1 MNPSVLEPMP
11 VENPVKNKEDFGSP
25 FPPNKH
31 KRSLWWVW
39 LLVIGAL
46 GYGSYVFYQAQLRKN
61 AAVAAAQEA
70 RIRNHTASVVVAPV
84 SRGNVPITLSGL
96 GSVTAFQTVTVKSRI
111 DGQLISVNFKEG
123 QYVHKGDLLGQIDP
137 RTYEVQL
144 AQAEGQLAR
153 DEAQLRD
160 AQANFSRYKELY
172 AAQVIA
178 KQQMDTQGALVG
190 QFDGAIAGDKATV
203 DAAKLQVTYCRIIA
217 PISGRIGLRQV
228 DAGNMVHASDTNGI
242 AVITQMQ
249 PIAVLF
255 SIPEDSLPEVLKRLR
270 SNDHLR
276 VDAYDRDGV
285 QKLATGTLLT
295 VDNQIDQTTGTSKLK
310 AVFDNSDG
318 SLFPNQFVNVRL
330 LLSTE
335 KNALLVPAAAVQ
347 RGPQGTFVYL
357 IKNNTAEVRAVTTGP
372 SEGNNIAISE
382 GLAVGDQ
389 VVVDGGDKLTNGTKV
404 DVHPMLPGKSSRSTG
419 A

>member
-1 MNPSVLEPMP
+1 MNPSVLERMP
-11 VENPVKNKEDFGSP
+11 AENPAGKNEQFEPP
-25 FPPNKH
+25 FPPGRPR
-31 KRSLWWVW
+31 RSLWWVW

-46 GYGSYVFYQAQLRKN
+46 GYGSYLFYQAQVRKHEAI
-61 AAVAAAQEA
+61 AAEREA
-70 RIRNHTASVVVAPV
+70 KTANHTASVVVAGAF
-84 SRGNVPITLSGL
+84 RGDVPITLSGL

-123 QYVHKGDLLGQIDP
+123 QFVHKGDLLGQIDP
-137 RTYEVQL
+137 RQYKVQL

-153 DEAQLRD
+153 DMAQLKD
-160 AQANFSRYKELY
+160 AQANFDRYKELY

-190 QFDGAIAGDKATV
+190 QFDGAIAVDKAAV
-203 DAAKLQVTYCRIIA
+203 DAAKLQVTYCSIVA

-228 DAGNMVHASDTNGI
+228 DAGNMVHAADANGI
-242 AVITQMQ
+242 AIITQMQ

-255 SIPEDSLPEVLKRLR
+255 NIPEDSLPEVLKRLR
-270 SNDHLR
+270 SNTQLK
-276 VDAYDRDGV
+276 VDAYDRDGI

-310 AVFDNSDG
+310 AVFDNSDNA
-318 SLFPNQFVNVRL
+318 LFPNQFVNVKM
-330 LLSTE
+330 LLSTK

-357 IKNNTAEVRAVTTGP
+357 IKNNAAEVRPVTTGP
-372 SEGNNIAISE
+372 SEGNNVSISE
-382 GLAVGDQ
+382 GLTAGDQ

-404 DVHPMLPGKSSRSTG
+404 DVHPMLPGAGERSTG